1 MSAFWYTVLGAIISA
16 VISYVFAR
24 KASRELREE
33 ADALRRET
41 EDVRHY
47 INALIT
53 YLEAAGIIS
62 VVRDEAGR
70 PIETQIIKASAAVL
84 GASGLSATISVDD
97 PPEGESSEAAPR
109 EARDA
114 SKEGDV
120 WKDTARRSK
129 TSPDAQ
135 E

>member
-1 MSAFWYTVLGAIISA
+1 MVRLMSGFWYTVLGAIISA

-24 KASRELREE
+24 RASKELREE

-47 INALIT
+47 INTLIT
-53 YLEAAGIIS
+53 YLEAVGIIS

-109 EARDA
+109 EARD
-114 SKEGDV
+114 
-120 WKDTARRSK
+120 K